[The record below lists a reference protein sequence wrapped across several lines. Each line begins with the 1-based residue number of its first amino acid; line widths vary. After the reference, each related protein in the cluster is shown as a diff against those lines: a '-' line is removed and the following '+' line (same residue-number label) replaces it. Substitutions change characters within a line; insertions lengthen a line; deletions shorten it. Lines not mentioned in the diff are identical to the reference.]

1 MQPKFGSLKFSFR
14 NFIFWGG
21 KLICLKLEQLY
32 LIHFLM
38 DCHELWFLWN
48 CIYHVYMQPKF
59 HSLMFRFG
67 IYIFQDVNLVLVLVG
82 HYFVWHIQ
90 VLLGIYSLQEAGG
103 ALSILGNVPVFT
115 VCPPTPPDR
124 AVYICPFCSPCIECP
139 IQVRFSH
146 RTWLPALLRKSRHAF
161 VDDCAR
167 PRVPISVREFRV
179 GGVKAR
185 IVLLAADDDAQRRVV
200 PWILGIDALER
211 LEYLGQL
218 FFDHLSYWPCVRV
231 CGSVGIVVVTGD
243 RKRYL

>member
-1 MQPKFGSLKFSFR
+1 MAYPSSLGYIQSAGSRGSIVNIRKR
-14 NFIFWGG
+14 TCVH
-21 KLICLKLEQLY
+21 CLSS
-32 LIHFLM
+32 
-38 DCHELWFLWN
+38 N
-48 CIYHVYMQPKF
+48 
-59 HSLMFRFG
+59 
-67 IYIFQDVNLVLVLVG
+67 
-82 HYFVWHIQ
+82 
-90 VLLGIYSLQEAGG
+90 
-103 ALSILGNVPVFT
+103 
-115 VCPPTPPDR
+115 TPGPDR

-146 RTWLPALLRKSRHAF
+146 HTWLPALLCKSRHAF

-167 PRVPISVREFRV
+167 PRVPISVHEFRV

-185 IVLLAADDDAQRRVV
+185 IVLLAADDDAQRQVV